1 MLLLMAEFFP
11 VADMKPAWVPD
22 ERTRRGVTL
31 VEHPATKVAGL
42 RSWAGEHN
50 VVERGNVM

>member
-1 MLLLMAEFFP
+1 MLLLMAECFP
-11 VADMKPAWVPD
+11 VADMKLAWVPD

-31 VEHPATKVAGL
+31 VEHPATLVAGL

-50 VVERGNVM
+50 VVERGN